1 MEAAATEVKTPPPAG
16 TTDRWR
22 RHLTLSLVVILV
34 GSVIW
39 AASVMNELAFPDV
52 AETNLA
58 DTAAERALL
67 IEQHLTQWRVA
78 WFFAM
83 IARVL
88 IGAGLWMLGR
98 TLRTRETGRRAHAAT
113 AIMWLGAL
121 SAPLGV
127 ARFAITLGSPEFA
140 ADPGAWFNVLWAA
153 HWIGIVIATWAL
165 CWLTWRTL
173 APRWVVALMILT
185 TMAGLAMVAPA
196 LIYAPGLLVF
206 SAAALWRLRPAGPLN
221 PTSITM
227 AGSLDK
233 RSTNSG
239 TASQR

>member
-1 MEAAATEVKTPPPAG
+1 MEAAATEADTPRSTGRIDPRRPNL
-16 TTDRWR
+16 TT
-22 RHLTLSLVVILV
+22 SLVIILM

-39 AASVMNELAFPDV
+39 AASIMNELAFPDV
-52 AETNLA
+52 PETNLA

-113 AIMWLGAL
+113 TVMYLGGL

-127 ARFAITLGSPEFA
+127 ARFAITFGSPEFA
-140 ADPGAWFNVLWAA
+140 ADPGVWFDVLWVA

-185 TMAGLAMVAPA
+185 TMAGLVMVAPA
-196 LIYAPGLLVF
+196 FIYAPGLLVF
-206 SAAALWRLRPAGPLN
+206 SAVTLWRLRPAGSLDPA
-221 PTSITM
+221 SITL
-227 AGSLDK
+227 AGSLDN
-233 RSTNSG
+233 RPTSSG